1 MANSRNLLTFEVT
14 PDVFFFQIGESDLL
28 SFNVDTIVRNVVD
41 LAFYIRSGIKRKS
54 WKIFPYMIFDILHG
68 QRDNTKLRL
77 FYLTNLWISV
87 FKTSFLLGAAETRLH
102 FI

>member
-1 MANSRNLLTFEVT
+1 MF
-14 PDVFFFQIGESDLL
+14 FFFQIGESDLL